1 MTAMA
6 APDDDVGTA
15 AHGRRISWR
24 AQVLSLLALVLVAAL
39 SVAVGGALY
48 VVRTS
53 VAEETE
59 SKALAIAR
67 TVAADPRYAVWVT
80 SGPPSPNGP
89 AQQAAQEVVESTH
102 ALYVVVADGRGI
114 RYSHPEPDQVG
125 LVVST
130 DPRGPLRGEDEVA
143 IEQGSLGWS
152 ARGKVPLRSAT
163 GAIVGLVSVG
173 VPVSQVDALQRRW
186 SIVVA
191 GIGAAA
197 LAAGLLGLAA
207 FWRRL
212 RRATHGLEPEEMADL
227 LREQA
232 AVLGGAW
239 DGIVAVDTAGRVR
252 ICNGAARRYLGT
264 PVTVGR
270 PAARSGL
277 PAPIL
282 ALLDDAGPSSSSSSH
297 PVTGRLVVAHGR
309 VLDARRLPVVRQ
321 GRDLGVVVVLSDRT
335 DLDDLGRELEATR
348 ALTDA
353 LRAQAHEHA
362 NQLHA
367 LSGMLHLGHEQDAL
381 AYLAELAGG
390 VSCSG
395 QVEEPYLA
403 GLLGA
408 KTAAASE
415 RGVELRVAQE
425 THVAGR
431 LGRPLDCVTVVGN
444 LLDNAT
450 RAAVTGRRRPAW
462 VEVALYTRGNDLH
475 VRVVDSGDG
484 VPAHAREVIFEQGW
498 TSKTAQQGS
507 PGVPGGHGVGLA
519 LARATARR
527 HRGDVHLVAGSG
539 EGHGAVF
546 TALLAG
552 VLTQRSEHVTK
563 ERA

>member
-1 MTAMA
+1 MTATA
-6 APDDDVGTA
+6 APDDAVGTA
-15 AHGRRISWR
+15 AHRRRWSWR
-24 AQVLSLLALVLVAAL
+24 AQVLSLLVVVLIAAL

-80 SGPPSPNGP
+80 SGPPVPDGP
-89 AQQAAQEVVESTH
+89 AQRAAQEVVESTQ
-102 ALYVVVADGRGI
+102 ALYVVVTDARGV

-130 DPRGPLRGEDEVA
+130 DPRGPLRGQEEVA

-186 SIVVA
+186 SIVMA

-197 LAAGLLGLAA
+197 LAGGLLGLAA

-239 DGIVAVDTAGRVR
+239 DGIVAVDAAGRVR

-282 ALLDDAGPSSSSSSH
+282 ALLDDPS
-297 PVTGRLVVAHGR
+297 PRPR
-309 VLDARRLPVVRQ
+309 AR
-321 GRDLGVVVVLSDRT
+321 
-335 DLDDLGRELEATR
+335 
-348 ALTDA
+348 
-353 LRAQAHEHA
+353 
-362 NQLHA
+362 
-367 LSGMLHLGHEQDAL
+367 
-381 AYLAELAGG
+381 
-390 VSCSG
+390 
-395 QVEEPYLA
+395 
-403 GLLGA
+403 
-408 KTAAASE
+408 
-415 RGVELRVAQE
+415 
-425 THVAGR
+425 
-431 LGRPLDCVTVVGN
+431 
-444 LLDNAT
+444 
-450 RAAVTGRRRPAW
+450 
-462 VEVALYTRGNDLH
+462 
-475 VRVVDSGDG
+475 
-484 VPAHAREVIFEQGW
+484 
-498 TSKTAQQGS
+498 
-507 PGVPGGHGVGLA
+507 
-519 LARATARR
+519 
-527 HRGDVHLVAGSG
+527 
-539 EGHGAVF
+539 
-546 TALLAG
+546 
-552 VLTQRSEHVTK
+552 
-563 ERA
+563 